1 MKNRTLL
8 ILLVFMILVSCNV
21 RNVKDAKF
29 ESTDFILQHEVILD
43 GVYQELSNLV
53 INDRLVSFTTK
64 PGSHILRSSCDI
76 CISEITKEV
85 SKNIADNMDLMEVS
99 YINYQR
105 DVYIEYG
112 LPIRNSFLRDYSIR
126 YYVNISD
133 SLIYK
138 NPDEENYY
146 LMENWIL
153 CSDVSESDTERLDTL
168 KPM

>member
-1 MKNRTLL
+1 MKNETFPIWLL
-8 ILLVFMILVSCNV
+8 FMMLFSCNV
-21 RNVKDAKF
+21 RNVKDAKL
-29 ESTDFILQHEVILD
+29 ESINLILQHQFILD
-43 GVYQELSNLV
+43 EVYRELNNLV

-76 CISEITKEV
+76 CINKITEEV
-85 SKNIADNMDLMEVS
+85 SSKIADNMDLMEIS

-126 YYVNISD
+126 YYFNISD
-133 SLIYK
+133 SSTYK
-138 NPDEENYY
+138 NPNEENYY

-153 CSDVSESDTERLDTL
+153 CSNISEASISH
-168 KPM
+168 